1 MLMLAVTTGM
11 RRAEIVGLMWSDID
25 FDKCSVTIS
34 RSAYKPKGGKQQ
46 LKSPKSLSSNRT
58 VFMPESCC
66 RALYEWKIEQARQKR
81 HSHGLWEENDFVF
94 TDKNGKNI
102 SVYAPTRICA
112 DFQKRHGIRH
122 LKLHGLRH
130 TCGSLMVEHGTDPET
145 VKAVLGHESIKTT
158 NRYLHP
164 YEDGMRKASGT
175 MESIIR
181 GVANDKTTVCASG
194 SA

>member
-1 MLMLAVTTGM
+1 MYEGLRDGCVSINEAEVGTGKSM
-11 RRAEIVGLMWSDID
+11 AYLVAGFMAKKALKYGDNP
-25 FDKCSVTIS
+25 VTIATS
-34 RSAYKPKGGKQQ
+34 SIELQKALVEKEIPR
-46 LKSPKSLSSNRT
+46 LSN
-58 VFMPESCC
+58 M
-66 RALYEWKIEQARQKR
+66 LYTF
-81 HSHGLWEENDFVF
+81 GLIDQ
-94 TDKNGKNI
+94 
-102 SVYAPTRICA
+102 PLTRICA

>member
-1 MLMLAVTTGM
+1 MPYILFSEQEKQSAN
-11 RRAEIVGLMWSDID
+11 ASD
-25 FDKCSVTIS
+25 
-34 RSAYKPKGGKQQ
+34 
-46 LKSPKSLSSNRT
+46 
-58 VFMPESCC
+58 
-66 RALYEWKIEQARQKR
+66 
-81 HSHGLWEENDFVF
+81 
-94 TDKNGKNI
+94 
-102 SVYAPTRICA
+102 
-112 DFQKRHGIRH
+112 
-122 LKLHGLRH
+122 
-130 TCGSLMVEHGTDPET
+130 MVEHGTDPET